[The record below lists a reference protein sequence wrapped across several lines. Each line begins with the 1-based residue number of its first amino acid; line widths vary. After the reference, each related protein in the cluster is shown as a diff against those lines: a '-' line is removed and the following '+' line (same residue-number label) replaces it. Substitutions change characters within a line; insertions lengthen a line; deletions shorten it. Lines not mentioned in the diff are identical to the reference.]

1 MLVLVLALILFCKI
15 FVLNFFDFGL
25 VLVFVLVFVLG
36 FALGFALTFF
46 NFVLRDYLSEI
57 MELGADFYIF
67 GFVMK
72 RRTILHVVRV
82 REAAE
87 GRFSPRVIPEVYF
100 ELLSR
105 YRR

>member
-1 MLVLVLALILFCKI
+1 MTIFEFVLVLVLVLALILFSKI
-15 FVLNFFDFGL
+15 FVLIFFDFRL
-25 VLVFVLVFVLG
+25 VLVFVLGFVLG

-72 RRTILHVVRV
+72 RRTILHVVM
-82 REAAE
+82 
-87 GRFSPRVIPEVYF
+87 F
-100 ELLSR
+100 EKYLFQVPLFT
-105 YRR
+105 